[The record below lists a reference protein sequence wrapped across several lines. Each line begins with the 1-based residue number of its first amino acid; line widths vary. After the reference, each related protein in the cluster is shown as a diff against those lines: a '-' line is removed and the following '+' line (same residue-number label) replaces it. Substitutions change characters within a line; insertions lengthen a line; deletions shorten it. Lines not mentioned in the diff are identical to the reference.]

1 MEHAGEPNRLA
12 GLDSERHDVLDLEID
27 HVADAHAVPQTVVVN
42 LDRRSLDAKH
52 LAHERGKCGHG
63 ASQLAAED
71 LHELVELLVCRPFVD
86 EHP

>member
-1 MEHAGEPNRLA
+1 M
-12 GLDSERHDVLDLEID
+12 
-27 HVADAHAVPQTVVVN
+27 PQTVVVN

-71 LHELVELLVCRPFVD
+71 LHELVELLVRRPFVD